1 MNPFI
6 EITKL
11 GQSIWFDN
19 IRRSMLTSGELKK
32 MIDEDDLRGMTS
44 NPTIFEK
51 AITGSTD
58 YDQQLQALIAAGKT
72 APEIYEELV
81 LTDIA
86 GAADIL
92 RPVYDKT
99 DGGDGFISHEVNPKL
114 AYETAPTI
122 AEADRLFRH
131 LARPNVMIKIPA
143 AQEGLEAIEESIYR
157 GININ
162 ITMIFGIENYLQVAE
177 AFIRGLERRD
187 AEGKSVDH
195 ISSVASFF
203 VSRRPLVTVSRINPR
218 LNIRSEDT
226 ARPVHR
232 TAVGKRGTKPVSRNV
247 TTSGYASASEPSR
260 SNPPTNTK
268 KARGFSFLKRVK
280 IAHTIRHPSR

>member
-51 AITGSTD
+51 AIMGSTD
-58 YDQQLQALIAAGKT
+58 YDEQLQALIAAGKT
-72 APEIYEELV
+72 A
-81 LTDIA
+81 
-86 GAADIL
+86 ADIL
-92 RPVYDKT
+92 RPVYDKC
-99 DGGDGFISHEVNPKL
+99 DGSDGFISHEVNPKL

-122 AEADRLFRH
+122 DEASRLFNLLGR
-131 LARPNVMIKIPA
+131 RNVMIKIPA
-143 AQEGLEAIEESIYR
+143 AQEGLPAIEESIYR
-157 GININ
+157 GVNIN

-195 ISSVASFF
+195 IASVASFF
-203 VSRRPLVTVSRINPR
+203 VSRV
-218 LNIRSEDT
+218 DT
-226 ARPVHR
+226 AVD
-232 TAVGKRGTKPVSRNV
+232 KQL
-247 TTSGYASASEPSR
+247 EELI
-260 SNPPTNTK
+260 
-268 KARGFSFLKRVK
+268 LK
-280 IAHTIRHPSR
+280 

>member
-1 MNPFI
+1 MSNPLV
-6 EITKL
+6 EVMKT
-11 GQSIWFDN
+11 GQSIWYDN
-19 IRRSMLTSGELKK
+19 IRRAMLTSGDLQKK
-32 MIDEDDLRGMTS
+32 IDEDDLRGMTS

-51 AITGSTD
+51 AITGSSD
-58 YDQQLQALIAAGKT
+58 YDEQLQALIAAGKT

-81 LTDIA
+81 LTDI
-86 GAADIL
+86 GTAADIL

-122 AEADRLFRH
+122 AEADQLFRH

-143 AQEGLEAIEESIYR
+143 AQEGLPAIEESIYR

-177 AFIRGLERRD
+177 AFIRGLERRA
-187 AEGKSVDH
+187 AEGKTVDH

-203 VSRRPLVTVSRINPR
+203 VSRVDTMVDKELEKLAATAD
-218 LNIRSEDT
+218 SE
-226 ARPVHR
+226 AKRKKILALR
-232 TAVGKRGTKPVSRNV
+232 GK
-247 TTSGYASASEPSR
+247 AALA
-260 SNPPTNTK
+260 
-268 KARGFSFLKRVK
+268 KAK
-280 IAHTIRHPSR
+280 IAYEAYKAIFYG